1 MKNDYLL
8 KNGIVN
14 VFVRGALDA
23 PSVLCIRMIDESLI
37 EYNLEYNHNLEDI
50 LEHIIKEIICKSR
63 KLKLEKLNEN
73 TK

>member
-8 KNGIVN
+8 KNGIN
-14 VFVRGALDA
+14 DSSIILIHKTDGASNA
-23 PSVLCIRMIDESLI
+23 PLTNTFTI
-37 EYNLEYNHNLEDI
+37 EYNLEYNHNTEDI

>member
-37 EYNLEYNHNLEDI
+37 EYNL
-50 LEHIIKEIICKSR
+50 
-63 KLKLEKLNEN
+63 
-73 TK
+73 